1 MSGVLKTSLRD
12 LRTYPRSLWILFIAT
27 FVYTAGS
34 GLAFPLEGIYLRT
47 HLHASWFTIS
57 ILFGLLGILASPFQI
72 IGGAVTD
79 RVGRRIPMIVASI
92 SGIVWFVGF
101 AFAGQAWQVGVL
113 VVIESALGW
122 PLFLTSSNAMIADV
136 LPQERRANAYGLIR
150 TAMNVGVVLGPAA
163 GGIALGFGLS
173 FRDIFLS
180 AAVGCAG
187 FLTLILIWVEETRPA
202 AARQK
207 GAAKQVGYRL
217 VMRDRQFLM
226 FCAVAL
232 LALIPF
238 GQFGAIYSTYITTVM
253 GVKDSTWPLLLAL
266 NAGIVA
272 ALQFVAIALSRGR
285 NPMRLMAFA
294 SLLIAIGVGGVAFA
308 HSLTT
313 LVILV
318 VILSIGE
325 IFFSP
330 IASSV
335 VSDMAPEAIRGRY
348 MGAWTVM
355 WNGGASA
362 GPLLGGI
369 LIGSI
374 GGRGAFGTVL
384 VLGLIGAVLF
394 MLLSTRQGQPLT
406 MITQESAPVVRDAER
421 PT

>member
-1 MSGVLKTSLRD
+1 MRGALAASLRD
-12 LRTYPRSLWILFIAT
+12 LRKYPRSLWVLFIGT
-27 FVYTAGS
+27 FVYCAGS

-47 HLHASWFTIS
+47 HLHASWFTIA
-57 ILFGLLGILASPFQI
+57 ILFGLLGVLASPFQI
-72 IGGAVTD
+72 LGGAVTD
-79 RVGRRIPMIVASI
+79 RIGRRVTMVVAAV

-101 AFAGQAWQVGVL
+101 AFATQAWQIGLL
-113 VVIESALGW
+113 VVVESALGW

-136 LPQERRANAYGLIR
+136 LPQNQRANAYSLIR

-163 GGIALGFGLS
+163 AGLALELGVS

-187 FLTLILIWVEETRPA
+187 FLVLILIWVEETRPPA
-202 AARQK
+202 AGQR
-207 GAAKQVGYRL
+207 GVAKPLGYGV
-217 VMRDRQFLM
+217 VMRDKRFLM
-226 FCAVAL
+226 FCAIAL
-232 LALIPF
+232 LTLIPF
-238 GQFGAIYSTYITTVM
+238 GQFGAIYSTYITTDM
-253 GVKDSTWPLLLAL
+253 GVKYSTWPLLLAL

-285 NPMRLMAFA
+285 DPMKLMALA
-294 SLLIAIGVGGVAFA
+294 SLLIAIGVGGVSFA
-308 HSLTT
+308 HSLRT

-318 VILSIGE
+318 VVLSIGE

-330 IASSV
+330 VASSI

-348 MGAWTVM
+348 MGTWSVM

-362 GPLLGGI
+362 GPLVGGM

-374 GGRGAFGTVL
+374 GGRLAFGTVL
-384 VLGLIGAVLF
+384 VLGLVGALLF
-394 MLLSTRQGQPLT
+394 LLLSNGQPLT
-406 MITQESAPVVRDAER
+406 EITQEAAPVVRDTER

>member
-1 MSGVLKTSLRD
+1 MMGALATSLRD
-12 LRTYPRSLWILFIAT
+12 LRTYPRSLWVLFIGT
-27 FVYTAGS
+27 LVYCAGS

-47 HLHASWFTIS
+47 HLHASWFTIA
-57 ILFGLLGILASPFQI
+57 ILFGLLGVVASPFQI
-72 IGGAVTD
+72 FGGAVTD
-79 RVGRRIPMIVASI
+79 RVGRRVTMVVAAI

-101 AFAGQAWQVGVL
+101 AFATQAWQIGVL
-113 VVIESALGW
+113 VVTESALGW

-136 LPQERRANAYGLIR
+136 LPQQQRANAYSLIR

-163 GGIALGFGLS
+163 GGIALGFGVS
-173 FRDIFLS
+173 FRNIFLS
-180 AAVGCAG
+180 AALGCAG
-187 FLTLILIWVEETRPA
+187 FLVLILIWVEETKPSA
-202 AARQK
+202 ALQR
-207 GAAKQVGYRL
+207 GVAKPLGYRV
-217 VMRDRQFLM
+217 VMRDRRFLM
-226 FCAVAL
+226 FCAITL
-232 LALIPF
+232 LTLIPF
-238 GQFGAIYSTYITTVM
+238 GQFGAIYSTYITTDM
-253 GVKDSTWPLLLAL
+253 GVKYSTWPLLLAL
-266 NAGIVA
+266 NAGIVS

-285 NPMRLMAFA
+285 DPMRLMALA

-308 HSLTT
+308 HSLRT

-330 IASSV
+330 IASSI
-335 VSDMAPEAIRGRY
+335 VSEMAPEAIRGRY
-348 MGAWTVM
+348 MGAWSVM

-384 VLGLIGAVLF
+384 VLGLVGALLF
-394 MLLSTRQGQPLT
+394 LLLSNGQPLT
-406 MITQESAPVVRDAER
+406 EITQEAAPVVRDTER

>member
-1 MSGVLKTSLRD
+1 MAGALTSSLRD
-12 LRTYPRSLWILFIAT
+12 LRTYPRSLWVLFAGT
-27 FVYTAGS
+27 FVYCAGS

-47 HLHASWFTIS
+47 HLHASWFTIA
-57 ILFGLLGILASPFQI
+57 ILFGLLGVLASPFQI
-72 IGGAVTD
+72 VGGAVTD
-79 RVGRRIPMIVASI
+79 RVGRRPTMVIAAI

-101 AFAGQAWQVGVL
+101 AYAAQAWQVGVL

-136 LPQERRANAYGLIR
+136 LPQAQRANAYSLIR

-163 GGIALGFGLS
+163 GGIALGLGAS
-173 FRDIFLS
+173 FRDVFL
-180 AAVGCAG
+180 AAALGCAA
-187 FLTLILIWVEETRPA
+187 FLVLILLWVQETRPA

-207 GAAKQVGYRL
+207 GMTKPLGYSVVL
-217 VMRDRQFLM
+217 RDRRFLA

-238 GQFGAIYSTYITTVM
+238 GQFGAIYSTYITTEM
-253 GVKDSTWPLLLAL
+253 GVKYSTWPLLLAL

-272 ALQFVAIALSRGR
+272 ALQFPAIALSRGR
-285 NPMRLMAFA
+285 DPMRLMALA

-308 HSLTT
+308 HSLTE
-313 LVILV
+313 LVLLV
-318 VILSIGE
+318 VVLSIGE

-330 IASSV
+330 VASSI
-335 VSDMAPEAIRGRY
+335 VSEMAPEAIRGRY

-355 WNGGASA
+355 WNGGISV

-369 LIGSI
+369 LIGAV
-374 GGRGAFGTVL
+374 GGREAFGTVL
-384 VLGLIGAVLF
+384 VLGLVGAVLF
-394 MLLSTRQGQPLT
+394 LLLSSSQRLT
-406 MITQESAPVVRDAER
+406 EITQEAAPVVRDAER